1 MTIATTI
8 PAFGSVLLAYFSL
21 ALSTTPL
28 FITENIQIISVSI
41 ITLIV
46 SAQAAS
52 VAGVHAYLQ
61 DYASTRA
68 GSILGVTN
76 TAGVFSCLIA
86 NKFIASSVSTSTNN
100 GFAKVFL
107 VLALMYVF
115 CGTLWIR
122 TMKGDRLD
130 GKKNVVAL

>member
-1 MTIATTI
+1 MLLLNFFVYIGI
-8 PAFGSVLLAYFSL
+8 VVSLFVFGVVVVVFSSLLTQS
-21 ALSTTPL
+21 
-28 FITENIQIISVSI
+28 
-41 ITLIV
+41 
-46 SAQAAS
+46 
-52 VAGVHAYLQ
+52 
-61 DYASTRA
+61 STRA

-86 NKFIASSVSTSTNN
+86 NKFIASSVSTSTNT

-107 VLALMYVF
+107 ALALMYVF